1 MAFSLFGLGIWQ
13 IVIIVII
20 ILVISAIFFRRYT
33 SALFSDFVIDPV
45 LSFADLL
52 LAGTGALGLDIGD
65 WIAAFLIY
73 KREKKI
79 SGGMVALLV
88 AWEATN
94 FLPISLIPVVGEVVE
109 FFTNFFPAVFISR
122 LLFNKY
128 RPAEAKEKKLEGEVN
143 IAKEAGIEDIKAQ
156 EKALERIKDLIKQA
170 DPVDALKESDK
181 PIKEI
186 SSKLIEYTDNLI
198 GDATNTIQ
206 YITSQNI
213 QAPQEL
219 INILE
224 QGIGQG
230 TELLQQAK
238 EAEEKDD
245 FENAINS
252 AVEAKN
258 AVVESAQQFDYGMQ
272 QLQEQMQQ
280 QQEMPYGIRT

>member
-1 MAFSLFGLGIWQ
+1 MAFSLFGLGVWQ
-13 IVIIVII
+13 IAIIAII
-20 ILVISAIFFRRYT
+20 ILVISAIFFRRYF
-33 SALFSDFVIDPV
+33 SALISDFVIDPV

-52 LAGTGALGLDIGD
+52 IAGLGAVGLDIGD
-65 WIAAFLIY
+65 WIAAFIIY

-94 FLPISLIPVVGEVVE
+94 FLPISFIPVIGEIVE

-128 RPAEAKEKKLEGEVN
+128 RPAEAKEKKLEKEVS
-143 IAKEAGIEDIKAQ
+143 IAKQAGLDARKQEHALRKIK
-156 EKALERIKDLIKQA
+156 ELIKNA
-170 DPVDALKESDK
+170 DPVDAIKESDK
-181 PIKEI
+181 PLREMA
-186 SSKLIEYTDNLI
+186 SKLIEYVDNLI
-198 GDATNTIQ
+198 ADATNTIQ

-238 EAEEKDD
+238 EAEEKED
-245 FENAINS
+245 FENAIS
-252 AVEAKN
+252 LAVEAKD
-258 AVVESAQQFDYGMQ
+258 AVLEAAQQFDDGMQ

-280 QQEMPYGIRT
+280 QTQPGYSY

>member
-20 ILVISAIFFRRYT
+20 ILAISAIFFRRYT
-33 SALFSDFVIDPV
+33 SALVSDFIIDPL

-52 LAGTGALGLDIGD
+52 LFGAGAIGLDIGD
-65 WIAAFLIY
+65 WIAAFIIY
-73 KREKKI
+73 KREKKV
-79 SGGMVALLV
+79 SGGMVALFA

-94 FLPISLIPVVGEVVE
+94 FLPVSLIPVVGEVVE

-128 RPAEAKEKKLEGEVN
+128 RPAEDKERKLEKDVN

-156 EKALERIKDLIKQA
+156 EKALQRIKDLIKQA
-170 DPVDALKESDK
+170 DPVDAIKDSDRPLKEMA
-181 PIKEI
+181 
-186 SSKLIEYTDNLI
+186 SKLIEYTDNLI
-198 GDATNTIQ
+198 ADAANTIQ

-230 TELLQQAK
+230 TELLQEAK
-238 EAEEKDD
+238 EAEEKED
-245 FENAINS
+245 FEKAINS

-258 AVVESAQQFDYGMQ
+258 AVVEAAQQFDYGMQ
-272 QLQEQMQQ
+272 MLQQQIDERMQMQ
-280 QQEMPYGIRT
+280 

>member
-13 IVIIVII
+13 IVGIIAVIL
-20 ILVISAIFFRRYT
+20 ILSAIFFRRYT
-33 SALFSDFVIDPV
+33 SALFSDFVIDPL

-52 LAGTGALGLDIGD
+52 IAGLGAVGLDIGD
-65 WIAAFLIY
+65 WIAAFIIY

-79 SGGMVALLV
+79 SGGMVAMLA

-94 FLPISLIPVVGEVVE
+94 FLPISFIPVVGEIVE

-128 RPAEAKEKKLEGEVN
+128 RPAEAKERKLEKEVA

-156 EKALERIKDLIKQA
+156 EKALEKIKDLIKQA
-170 DPVDALKESDK
+170 DPVDAIKESDR
-181 PIKEI
+181 PLKEMA
-186 SSKLIEYTDNLI
+186 SKLIEYTDNLI
-198 GDATNTIQ
+198 ADATNTIQ

-230 TELLQQAK
+230 TELLQEAK
-238 EAEEKDD
+238 EAEEKED

-272 QLQEQMQQ
+272 QLQGQMEQQMQ
-280 QQEMPYGIRT
+280 PGYSY

>member
-13 IVIIVII
+13 IVAIIAV
-20 ILVISAIFFRRYT
+20 ILVLSAIFFRRYF
-33 SALFSDFVIDPV
+33 SALISDFVIDPL

-52 LAGTGALGLDIGD
+52 IAGLGAVGLDIGD
-65 WIAAFLIY
+65 WIAAFIIY

-79 SGGMVALLV
+79 SGGMVALFV

-94 FLPISLIPVVGEVVE
+94 FLPISLIPVVGEIVE

-122 LLFNKY
+122 LLFSKY
-128 RPAEAKEKKLEGEVN
+128 RPAEAKEKKLEKEVS
-143 IAKEAGIEDIKAQ
+143 IAQQAGLDARKQEQALKKIKE
-156 EKALERIKDLIKQA
+156 LIKKA
-170 DPVDALKESDK
+170 DPVDALKEADK
-181 PIKEI
+181 PLKEI
-186 SSKLIEYTDNLI
+186 SSQLIEYVDNLI
-198 GDATNTIQ
+198 ADASNAIQ

-238 EAEEKDD
+238 EAEEKED
-245 FENAINS
+245 FETAINS

-258 AVVESAQQFDYGMQ
+258 AVVEAAQQFDGRMQ
-272 QLQEQMQQ
+272 QLQAQMNVQQMQQ
-280 QQEMPYGIRT
+280 

>member
-13 IVIIVII
+13 IAIIAII
-20 ILVISAIFFRRYT
+20 ILVISAIFFRRYF
-33 SALFSDFVIDPV
+33 SALISDFVIDPL

-52 LAGTGALGLDIGD
+52 IAGLGAVGLDIGD
-65 WIAAFLIY
+65 WIAAFIIY

-79 SGGMVALLV
+79 SGGMVALFA

-94 FLPISLIPVVGEVVE
+94 FLPISFIPVVGEIVE

-128 RPAEAKEKKLEGEVN
+128 RPAEAKKKKLEKDVSTAEQ
-143 IAKEAGIEDIKAQ
+143 AGLNVGKQ
-156 EKALERIKDLIKQA
+156 EKALKRIKELIKKA
-170 DPVDALKESDK
+170 DPVDALKEADK
-181 PIKEI
+181 PLKEI
-186 SSKLIEYTDNLI
+186 SSQLIEYVDNLI
-198 GDATNTIQ
+198 ADASNAIQ

-230 TELLQQAK
+230 MELLQQAK
-238 EAEEKDD
+238 QYEEEED

-252 AVEAKN
+252 ALEAKN
-258 AVVESAQQFDYGMQ
+258 AVIEAAQQFDNGVH

-280 QQEMPYGIRT
+280 QMQPGYSY

>member
-13 IVIIVII
+13 IVGIIAVIL
-20 ILVISAIFFRRYT
+20 ILSAIFFRRYT
-33 SALFSDFVIDPV
+33 SALFSDFVIDPL

-52 LAGTGALGLDIGD
+52 IAGLGAVGLDIGD
-65 WIAAFLIY
+65 WIAAFIIY

-79 SGGMVALLV
+79 SGGMVAMLA

-94 FLPISLIPVVGEVVE
+94 FLPISFIPVVGEIVE
-109 FFTNFFPAVFISR
+109 FFTNFFPAVFILR
-122 LLFNKY
+122 LIFNKY
-128 RPAEAKEKKLEGEVN
+128 RPAEAKERKLEKEVA

-156 EKALERIKDLIKQA
+156 EKALEKIKDLIKQA
-170 DPVDALKESDK
+170 DPVDAIKESDR
-181 PIKEI
+181 PLKEMA
-186 SSKLIEYTDNLI
+186 SKLIEYTDNLI
-198 GDATNTIQ
+198 ADATNTIQ

-230 TELLQQAK
+230 TELLQEAK
-238 EAEEKDD
+238 EAEEKED

-272 QLQEQMQQ
+272 QLQGQMEQQMQ
-280 QQEMPYGIRT
+280 PGYSY